1 MAAAV
6 TNGTTAAAPKK
17 ECWTCGG
24 NHEEEDCPHRVY
36 IDRSKTRVGQ
46 DKTGELALVRDASNV
61 TGIFSIARSSTVPSC
76 AVPSPT
82 SPHQPAWKPSSHN
95 ASPSQN
101 HSRASSMPQYTTIR
115 ATVAAA
121 AAAATAAAKIAKAAK
136 GGAQVE
142 DEGPVASAPPP
153 VRRRPPTMAGRR
165 ASFCVLDESVEQQL
179 PPRHGHKQCA
189 STSSFFP
196 PPPPLSGSPQALSHL
211 ASFRGTAS
219 HVIRAEGEPAPMSFS
234 ALAMQQSTVPGQQ
247 LSSWGPPRTLPAVP
261 PSVRAVFSLDAGWL
275 SLLTLRYLV

>member
-1 MAAAV
+1 MYQHPRAFS
-6 TNGTTAAAPKK
+6 PFI
-17 ECWTCGG
+17 
-24 NHEEEDCPHRVY
+24 HRIY
-36 IDRSKTRVGQ
+36 QSYPFHNLQIIQ

-76 AVPSPT
+76 AVASPT

-153 VRRRPPTMAGRR
+153 VRRRPSTMAGRR

-234 ALAMQQSTVPGQQ
+234 ALAMQVYMHTYILRIFRLMYKYAGGREGGSGK
-247 LSSWGPPRTLPAVP
+247 
-261 PSVRAVFSLDAGWL
+261 VRGGMDERVSECSLAA
-275 SLLTLRYLV
+275 